1 MKRIDELQAQ
11 FCGDVC
17 ATLNDVLAE
26 NITEH
31 EFVEILTS
39 LRERLLE
46 DCNERLSELIV
57 GKCKE
62 RGDNE

>member
-17 ATLNDVLAE
+17 NNLNDVLAE

-31 EFVEILTS
+31 EFVEIVTS

-46 DCNERLSELIV
+46 DCNERLTELV
-57 GKCKE
+57 A
-62 RGDNE
+62 RR